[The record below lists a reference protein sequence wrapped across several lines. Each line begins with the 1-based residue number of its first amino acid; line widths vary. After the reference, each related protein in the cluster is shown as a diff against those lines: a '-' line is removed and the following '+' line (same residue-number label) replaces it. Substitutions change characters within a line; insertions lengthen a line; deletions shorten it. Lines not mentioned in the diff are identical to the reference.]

1 MNDFSRTYSGA
12 QSMDMS
18 RDAGLRKFMLGVY
31 NKMGLGLLISAAL
44 AYAVGTVAPL
54 TAPRSRRPSPR
65 AMPSRRHTARA
76 AH

>member
-44 AYAVGTVAPL
+44 AYAVGTVTP
-54 TAPRSRRPSPR
+54 
-65 AMPSRRHTARA
+65 
-76 AH
+76 